1 MGFAEAIRVALQSLW
16 ANKLRTVLTLIGVV
30 IGVASVIAIITL
42 VNGANRFV
50 ATKISGY
57 GSDVLTVTQMSSII
71 QTAEEYLEQQKRKNI
86 EFSDY
91 EYIAQTCTR
100 CLSVGAQI
108 SSSGKVVNGKQ
119 SSDNTTINGW
129 TSAMAE
135 MSNIK
140 VAEGRELTP
149 MDDQAG
155 THDVVVGGG
164 HRG

>member
-1 MGFAEAIRVALQSLW
+1 MGFTEAIRVALQSLW

-57 GSDVLTVTQMSSII
+57 GSDVLTVTKMPSVI
-71 QTAEEYLEQQKRKNI
+71 QDAEEYLRDQKRKDI

-100 CLSVGAQI
+100 CQSVGAQ
-108 SSSGKVVNGKQ
+108 
-119 SSDNTTINGW
+119 
-129 TSAMAE
+129 
-135 MSNIK
+135 
-140 VAEGRELTP
+140 LTP
-149 MDDQAG
+149 MTWLWGRTLSTIYCPMAIPLVRRFASTAKSIRLSAWRSDRAQRWGGAG
-155 THDVVVGGG
+155 TTS
-164 HRG
+164 